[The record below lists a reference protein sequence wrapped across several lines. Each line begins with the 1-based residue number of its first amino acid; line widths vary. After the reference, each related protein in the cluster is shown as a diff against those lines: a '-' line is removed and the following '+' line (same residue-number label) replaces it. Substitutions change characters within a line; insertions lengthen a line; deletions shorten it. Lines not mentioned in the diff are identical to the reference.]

1 MNTVFN
7 KDYFK
12 NRNGNDDKRMASFES
27 EFNFIIKH
35 VSRKPDAFL
44 DVGCSTGEMIEFWKG
59 MGLGKKLYYGMEISD
74 HAKDVAKKNGIK
86 FNKHLFNSKDYFS
99 TIVFRG
105 TIQHVD
111 TPFLYMKK
119 AYESLKKG
127 GKVVFLATPNANS
140 LYFKLWKTLPF
151 LDYPETNYYIPSD
164 VWLEQAM
171 KNFGF
176 KLVEKRYPYISSPYS
191 NPIVDHIKFYLK
203 LFGVNVKFPFWRNSM
218 DLIFEK

>member
-12 NRNGNDDKRMASFES
+12 NRNCNDDKRMLAFES
-27 EFNFIIKH
+27 EF
-35 VSRKPDAFL
+35 
-44 DVGCSTGEMIEFWKG
+44 
-59 MGLGKKLYYGMEISD
+59 EISD
-74 HAKDVAKKNGIK
+74 HAKSVAKKNGVK

-140 LYFKLWKTLPF
+140 LYFKLWSRFT
-151 LDYPETNYYIPSD
+151 D
-164 VWLEQAM
+164 
-171 KNFGF
+171 
-176 KLVEKRYPYISSPYS
+176 SS
-191 NPIVDHIKFYLK
+191 V
-203 LFGVNVKFPFWRNSM
+203 
-218 DLIFEK
+218 

>member
-27 EFNFIIKH
+27 EFNFVIKH
-35 VSRKPDAFL
+35 IDRNPDAFL
-44 DVGCSTGEMIEFWKG
+44 DVGCSTGEMIKFWKG

-127 GKVVFLATPNANS
+127 GKVAFLATPNANS
-140 LYFKLWKTLPF
+140 LYF
-151 LDYPETNYYIPSD
+151 SC
-164 VWLEQAM
+164 
-171 KNFGF
+171 G
-176 KLVEKRYPYISSPYS
+176 
-191 NPIVDHIKFYLK
+191 K
-203 LFGVNVKFPFWRNSM
+203 LFHF
-218 DLIFEK
+218 LIIQKQIIIYHLMFG